1 MKGESWLKWVSIIMV
16 LVALGVGAFAMGSQ
30 PAKRFR
36 PERRFEGIA
45 KELGLTPE
53 QKVRFMKAARQVE
66 EEAKVINRKNKE
78 LFDKI
83 EKELVKEAPDSKV
96 IYGYMQQIG
105 QNNTQIQFKRM
116 DQIIQLRKELAPEQR
131 TKFEKM
137 MKERKEQEKKMLE
150 KMRQRGGKDRGL
162 GGPEAPPNPPGP
174 GGPMG
179 PGGPEGP
186 EGPLVP

>member
-1 MKGESWLKWVSIIMV
+1 MKGEGWFKWVSIVIV
-16 LVALGVGAFAMGSQ
+16 LVVLEAGAMAMGAQ
-30 PAKRFR
+30 PPRGFR

-53 QKVRFMKAARQVE
+53 QKVRFMKAAKQVE
-66 EEAKVINRKNKE
+66 EEAKVINSKNKE

-131 TKFEKM
+131 IKFEKM

-179 PGGPEGP
+179 PGGPEGL
-186 EGPLVP
+186 EGPLAP